1 MMKSSSISKK
11 HIFKIKLTLL
21 FLVFGYAAAAQEQT
35 MYWIGGPGNWDDLTH
50 WSFQSG
56 TQGPTT
62 PSSIPTSETNVIID
76 ASSGFSGSAINNDAG
91 TIIGLNGSVYIKSLI
106 FDGGLTAS
114 NSPRIIGNYGV
125 TVSGNVT
132 LQPFVVLAFG
142 SGPSDG
148 LTLDQPIG
156 TTATFQPNS
165 ANLGLAFTKSGA
177 GTLNIDGNFVNSY
190 LSYFNNGIAN
200 YNGAVFQSGGFV
212 MQNNAVLNM
221 PNLLTLNFT
230 AWQSQSI
237 NGTASLNVP
246 LLQTINTKG
255 FTLNSTTP
263 LNLPS
268 LQVFNVEGAVDNG
281 NPAATL
287 TLANSAVVTAG
298 NWSYIGNLN
307 AGTAQFHITGN
318 EFRTKSGT
326 TVNKVFI
333 DNTNQNATVVIAG
346 AGSIINELF
355 FIISGGY
362 FLESMNVGKLS
373 LASSANY
380 LIQFNTE
387 LTVTSQLIDNT
398 ADCNGFYQIYA
409 FNYPAVPGM
418 TAKLNNQTGAPINLK
433 NTRVTGINALT
444 QQVNVIGVDNG
455 DNTGLISFTQP
466 ASKNIYWVGAG
477 GDNQWNT
484 KMNWSASSGGAG
496 GYCIPTQYD
505 NVFFDVNSVV
515 TGATVNITSTPAY
528 FRNISIQDNFPQAT
542 FALGSANNV
551 GINCYGS
558 WYMKS
563 GVSVNDVVYFYAPSL
578 GETITSN
585 NSVFTK
591 NIHFRGFGGWV
602 LQDKLTT
609 GQNLY
614 FNSGTLNTN
623 SKDVYISETFSPD
636 YWGYP
641 MSPGNRH
648 LIFGSSA
655 ISALAFWDYPGGGT
669 LDAGTSHIT
678 MRNPNGSFNAG
689 DSYTYY
695 DVTVSPA
702 GSAQRIGY
710 GFSGSN
716 INYHNIYVYS
726 SYASFVQAPNNT
738 ANLLKA
744 MPVLGRAELYFQN
757 NFTTNDM
764 EVQSMAIISANN
776 GVTLTI
782 NQNFISHTAD
792 CMGLMEMYVN
802 NKTAGQSFT
811 FKALNNVKIP
821 NVWMTGV
828 TADLTTGKTYTATG
842 IQGPDVANWTFTP
855 TASKELYWTG
865 ASDSNWNNGLNW
877 TTNINGTPTPGGCV
891 PTRYDNVH
899 FNSFSNRN
907 LPINILNIPA
917 YFNNLIAHADAPDG
931 IAIVNDVN
939 TIANAYGNTIQL
951 GSNMYINRLT
961 LQGDANNG
969 VLTTSQ
975 LAKFDYLTVNSPT
988 ANWIFNG
995 NIRFNNKYIQTG
1007 ATVTANATL
1016 WDGNAECQL
1025 NGVALNLNVQ
1035 TINLQGVWLQKGD
1048 FKASGLTMNLTQDFV
1063 SNDATNP
1070 RSVDIRNSNI
1080 TVRSWFHYNLAT
1092 ARLQAGG
1099 STINVLENFN
1109 GKANDVYGKII
1120 VPLQA
1125 YPGSG
1130 YYIQGGIIADELI
1143 LNQSRTINDNNTFG
1157 TLFLKPIG
1165 LTLNLQTG
1173 STQAVANYLLLSGS
1187 PCYLNSIRVGG
1198 ETGSSQTTQATIN
1211 YSNPNNSNKY
1221 DFIRIGGIIASNAH
1235 LLLYANSTQLGN
1247 NQNVEEAV
1255 PGQLPGLIG
1264 LPDSF
1269 SCTTI
1274 NDADPA
1280 TYQLVANFS
1289 GGPTSSYT
1297 WYKKNAAGTFVDLNV
1312 PTTTT
1317 VIDVRNFGYDGVYKA
1332 EIIYDPSLPIAQ
1344 QCKVPDEITVSY
1356 KPKNVVL
1363 SAGANAYKFCAND
1376 SKTIANLSVDVSTA
1390 NEMTL
1395 RNASIKWYTA
1405 AAGGV
1410 PLNPADLLLSGS
1422 YYAELVVD
1430 ATGCVSPTRTL
1441 AQVVVEQPMVANA
1454 GPDQQKG
1461 GNYPITFTMV
1471 ANDPQTATGEW
1482 IVISG
1487 DISIADN
1494 TKYNTTISLNSGN
1507 RTELQW
1513 KITNS
1518 CGTSTDNVLLIK
1530 MAPVM
1535 ANPSLRTRVK

>member
-1 MMKSSSISKK
+1 MMKLSAIGKK
-11 HIFKIKLTLL
+11 QIFKIKLTLL

-35 MYWIGGPGNWDDLTH
+35 MYWIGGAGNWGDLTH

-62 PSSIPTSETNVIID
+62 PSSIPTSETNVIIN
-76 ASSGFSGSAINNDAG
+76 AASGFSGSAVANSPG
-91 TIIGLNGSVYIKSLI
+91 TIINLTANVFIKSLT
-106 FDGGLTAS
+106 FESDLTAS
-114 NSPRIIGNYGV
+114 NSPRIVGSFGLA
-125 TVSGNVT
+125 VSGNAT
-132 LQPFVVLAFG
+132 LRSTVMMVFG
-142 SGPSDG
+142 GAPG
-148 LTLDQPIG
+148 NGFTLDQLVGTIATLKLNG
-156 TTATFQPNS
+156 TT
-165 ANLGLAFTKSGA
+165 LGLDFVKKGA
-177 GTLNIDGNFVNSY
+177 GTLNIEGNFDNSGDTY
-190 LSYFNNGIAN
+190 INNGITN
-200 YNGAVFQSGGFV
+200 YNGTVFQSGGFL
-212 MQNNAVLNM
+212 MNNDALLNM
-221 PNLLTLNFT
+221 PSLRTLNFT
-230 AWQSQSI
+230 AYRGQNI

-268 LQVFNVEGAVDNG
+268 LQVFNAEGVVDNG

-287 TLANSAVVTAG
+287 ALANGAVVTAF
-298 NWSYIGNLN
+298 NWSYIGNLS

-318 EFRTKSGT
+318 EFKTKSAT

-346 AGSIINELF
+346 AGSTINELF
-355 FIISGGY
+355 FTTSGGY
-362 FLESMNVGKLS
+362 FLESMYVGKLR
-373 LASSANY
+373 LAPSANY
-380 LIQFNTE
+380 LMQFNSE
-387 LTVTSQLIDNT
+387 LAVTGQLVDSTPNCT
-398 ADCNGFYQIYA
+398 GFYQIYA
-409 FNYPAVPGM
+409 YPTGY
-418 TAKLNNQTGAPINLK
+418 TTKLNNQTGAPINLT
-433 NTRVTGINALT
+433 NARISGINVLT
-444 QQVNVIGVDNG
+444 QTVNVVGVDNG
-455 DNTGLISFTQP
+455 GNTGLINFTQP
-466 ASKNIYWVGAG
+466 PTKDIYWVGAG
-477 GDNQWNT
+477 ADNQWNT

-496 GYCIPTQYD
+496 GYCIPSQYD
-505 NVFFDVNSVV
+505 NVFFDANSVV
-515 TGATVNITSTPAY
+515 TGATVNITGSPAY
-528 FRNISIQDNFPQAT
+528 FRNITIQDNFPQAT

-591 NIHFRGFGGWV
+591 NIHFRGLGGWV

-623 SKDVYISETFSPD
+623 SKEVYIAENFSPD
-636 YWGYP
+636 HWGYP

-655 ISALAFWDYPGGGT
+655 ISALYLWEYPGGGT
-669 LDAGTSHIT
+669 LDAGTSHII

-702 GSAQRIGY
+702 GNAQRIGY
-710 GFSGSN
+710 DFSGPN

-744 MPVLGRAELYFQN
+744 MPVLGRAELYFQG
-757 NFTTNDM
+757 NFTTNAM
-764 EVQSMAIISANN
+764 EVQASAIISANS

-802 NKTAGQSFT
+802 NKTPGQSFT
-811 FKALNNVKIP
+811 FKALNNVNIP

-842 IQGPDVANWTFTP
+842 IQGPDVNNWTFVP
-855 TASKELYWTG
+855 TAPKELYWTG

-877 TTNINGTPTPGGCV
+877 TTNTNGTPTLGGCV

-975 LAKFDYLTVNSPT
+975 LAKFDFLTVNSPT

-995 NIRFNNKYIQTG
+995 NIKFNNKYIQTG

-1080 TVRSWFHYNLAT
+1080 TVRSWFHSNLAT
-1092 ARLQAGG
+1092 ATLQAGG

-1125 YPGSG
+1125 YLGSG

-1157 TLFLKPIG
+1157 TLFLKPTG

-1247 NQNVEEAV
+1247 NQHVEEVV

-1264 LPDSF
+1264 LPDNF
-1269 SCTTI
+1269 SCATI
-1274 NDADPA
+1274 NDADSA
-1280 TYQLVANFS
+1280 TYQLVANFV

-1297 WYKKNAAGTFVDLNV
+1297 WFKKDAGGTFVNLNV

-1363 SAGANAYKFCAND
+1363 SAGANAYRFCAND

-1390 NEMTL
+1390 NEMAL
-1395 RNASIKWYTA
+1395 RVASIKWYAT
-1405 AAGGV
+1405 AAGGA
-1410 PLNPADLLLSGS
+1410 PLNPADLLVSGD

-1441 AQVVVEQPMVANA
+1441 AQVLVEQPMVANA

-1487 DISIADN
+1487 NISIADN

-1507 RTELQW
+1507 RAELQW
-1513 KITNS
+1513 RITNS
-1518 CGTSTDNVLLIK
+1518 CGISTDNVLLIK

-1535 ANPSLRTRVK
+1535 ANPSLRTRVKQ